1 MDEIDDADDG
11 QDLEEEDEALPARDD
26 RQGPPPEFTGAEA
39 AYLFRNKEARAPMV
53 VRLSDG
59 EEVRGII
66 EYYDRDMVK
75 INRDDGPNVFI
86 RKAHIRYMHKDE
98 SSGA

>member
-1 MDEIDDADDG
+1 MDDERYD
-11 QDLEEEDEALPARDD
+11 EDENGAASDEEGFELPGDD
-26 RQGPPPEFTGAEA
+26 RRGPPPEFTGAEA
-39 AYLFRNKEARAPMV
+39 SYLHRNKEARSPMV

-75 INRDDGPNVFI
+75 INRTEGPNLFI
-86 RKAHIRYMHKDE
+86 RKSQIRYMHRDR
-98 SSGA
+98 

>member
-1 MDEIDDADDG
+1 MDEI
-11 QDLEEEDEALPARDD
+11 EEDGEEIGDEGVAFPED

-39 AYLFRNKEARAPMV
+39 AYLFRNKEARSPMV
-53 VRLSDG
+53 VRLADG

-75 INRDDGPNVFI
+75 INRTEGPNLFI
-86 RKAHIRYMHKDE
+86 RKAQIRYMHRE
-98 SSGA
+98 R

>member
-1 MDEIDDADDG
+1 MDEIEDDG
-11 QDLEEEDEALPARDD
+11 EEIGDEGFAVRDE

-59 EEVRGII
+59 EEVRGVI

-75 INRDDGPNVFI
+75 INRTEGPNLFI
-86 RKAHIRYMHKDE
+86 RKSQIRYMHRE
-98 SSGA
+98 V

>member
-1 MDEIDDADDG
+1 MDDEIENEEAAIDDDG
-11 QDLEEEDEALPARDD
+11 FAVPEDRHG
-26 RQGPPPEFTGAEA
+26 GPPPEFTGAEA

-53 VRLSDG
+53 VRLADG

-75 INRDDGPNVFI
+75 INRTEGPNLFI
-86 RKAHIRYMHKDE
+86 RKSQIRYMFRE
-98 SSGA
+98 